1 MSILNLQKNDI
12 LDLTKKDPSLNNIVL
27 ATGWDVVKRGF
38 FSFGQADYDLDLS
51 ALLLDEN
58 YRLIGNEGIIYHSF
72 VNLICS

>member
-38 FSFGQADYDLDLS
+38 FSFGQAD
-51 ALLLDEN
+51 
-58 YRLIGNEGIIYHSF
+58 
-72 VNLICS
+72 